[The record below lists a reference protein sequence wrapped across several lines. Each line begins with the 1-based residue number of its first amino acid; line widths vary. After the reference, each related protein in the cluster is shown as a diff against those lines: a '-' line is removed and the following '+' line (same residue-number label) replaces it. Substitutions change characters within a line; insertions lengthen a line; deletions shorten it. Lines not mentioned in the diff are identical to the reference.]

1 MKPHHGGKYQYT
13 LSFINALSEKNLIV
27 LSSIKEWKDLLPKK
41 FIFHELKNDS
51 FHLKLIKQ
59 LLRLS
64 SLGLIIIRKFG
75 DRFFSLNKF
84 LKKLN
89 PDYVI
94 FPGGE
99 NMSYESIYPSITPV
113 FDIMHKYERF
123 PEISSFFTLKL
134 RDIHYKNVLKY
145 CSKIIVDSELGAKQ
159 LLESYDKTLKH
170 SKKLHKLYYTYPSYI
185 DKFKGKKKALYKEK
199 YIFYPAQ
206 FWAHKN
212 HFNLINAIKILIDK
226 KFDVKLI
233 LVGSKKNNYNR
244 VMKHIK
250 KLNLWN
256 SVIILDYVSNED
268 LVNLYENAYC
278 CVMPSFLG
286 PTNIPQIE
294 SIALNCPVIVSDKYA
309 SREQMEDAALYIDP
323 NDPND
328 ISEKILS
335 LNNISVRN
343 NLIKNGNLIIN
354 KLGNQRFK
362 ENLIKILYS

>member
-27 LSSIKEWKDLLPKK
+27 LSSIKEWRDLLPKK
-41 FIFHELKNDS
+41 FIFHELKKDG
-51 FHLKLIKQ
+51 FHLKLIRH

-64 SLGLIIIRKFG
+64 NLGLIIIRKFG
-75 DRFFSLNKF
+75 DRLFNLNKC

-89 PDYVI
+89 PDFVV

-123 PEISSFFTLKL
+123 PEISSFLTLKL

-159 LLESYDKTLKH
+159 LFESYDKKQKH
-170 SKKLHKLYYTYPSYI
+170 SKKIHKLYYTYPSYI
-185 DKFKGKKKALYKEK
+185 DEFKGKKKALYNFN

-212 HFNLINAIKILIDK
+212 HIHLVNALKILINK
-226 KFDVKLI
+226 KNDFKLI
-233 LVGSKKNNYNR
+233 LVGSKKNNYNK
-244 VMKHIK
+244 VVEHIK
-250 KLNLWN
+250 NLNLWEHI
-256 SVIILDYVSNED
+256 IILDYVSNEN
-268 LVNLYENAYC
+268 LVNLYENAFC

-294 SIALNCPVIVSDKYA
+294 SIALNCPVIVSDIYA

-335 LNNISVRN
+335 LNNISLRN
-343 NLIKNGNLIIN
+343 KLIKNGNLIIN
-354 KLGNQRFK
+354 KLGNQKFK